1 MPDPSP
7 DVAAAEEVLE
17 RLFRLSAGRAM
28 LARQSEMVGAEVTRG
43 GYAVLRVVE
52 QAGELSM
59 GELARQCWMDPAA
72 AGRQVRALEADG
84 LVERATAADDG
95 RVTVVRLS
103 ERGRDVYRRLVGVR
117 SEHMSRV
124 LAAWPDAD
132 RVALA
137 RLVGR
142 LIDDLLATPFDPAD

>member
-1 MPDPSP
+1 
-7 DVAAAEEVLE
+7 
-17 RLFRLSAGRAM
+17 M

-43 GYAVLRVVE
+43 GYAVLRVVD

-84 LVERATAADDG
+84 LVERTTAADDG

-103 ERGRDVYRRLVGVR
+103 RRGRDVYRRLVAIR
-117 SEHMSRV
+117 TEHMSRV
-124 LAAWPDAD
+124 LGGWPERD
-132 RVALA
+132 RAELS
-137 RLVGR
+137 RLVGC
-142 LIDDLLATPFDPAD
+142 LIDDLLATPFDRD